1 MLYPGYRPPRPTNEP
16 PPFREFDVHRYDMA
30 RLTAMVEQLI
40 AVTAHAEPKGITVAV
55 PVPAVEKLYRGQGLK
70 RLRASVARAIGGSQQ

>member
-1 MLYPGYRPPRPTNEP
+1 MMVPGYRPPKPTNAP

-40 AVTAHAEPKGITVAV
+40 AVTAHAEPGGIELAV
-55 PVPAVEKLYRGQGLK
+55 PVPAVEKLYRRQGVK
-70 RLRASVARAIGGSQQ
+70 RLRASVARAIGRS